1 MLPVEIDG
9 WKRAGDDRRFDA
21 AGVEALG
28 TELYLSRTYV
38 HRNKLLPPIQLHI
51 AYYTGQIDA
60 VPHVPDRCMVAGG
73 YVPLTPE
80 PMTLKLEMNKEGWQ
94 VETAQSS
101 DELVYPTLVN
111 EGELIRL
118 PIGEFELRTT
128 EFSHPQ
134 LGDQHVFAGYYFIAN
149 GKTTAYPEQI
159 RLLSF
164 DRTSSHSYYCKIQF
178 TIQGSS
184 QFTTEKFN
192 TIVSSFSSSLLPEIM
207 RCLPD
212 WVEVSQSK
220 NNNDAQVNQE
230 P

>member
-1 MLPVEIDG
+1 MLPVEVDG
-9 WKRAGDDRRFDA
+9 WKRAGDDLRYDA

-28 TELYLSRTYV
+28 TELYLSRTYIN
-38 HRNKLLPPIQLHI
+38 RNKILPPILLHI

-60 VPHVPDRCMVAGG
+60 IPHVPDRCMVASG
-73 YVPLTPE
+73 YIPLTAE
-80 PMTLKLEMNKEGWQ
+80 PLTLKMDMNKEGWQ
-94 VETAQSS
+94 EEAPQSQ
-101 DELVYPTLVN
+101 DGVAYPTLIDK
-111 EGELIRL
+111 GELIRL

-134 LGDQHVFAGYYFIAN
+134 LGDQHVFAGYFFVAN

-164 DRTSSHSYYCKIQF
+164 DRSSSHSYYCKIQF

-192 TIVSSFSSSLLPEIM
+192 SIVSSFTSSLLPEIM

-212 WVEVSQSK
+212 WAEVSQSK
-220 NNNDAQVNQE
+220 NDNDTQANQE